1 MICLGDLRVGKILLV
16 ADKKTASCFKIA
28 GLSEIH
34 IVQNSSDAKKIL
46 QDLSNRDDV
55 EIIIITTSISNANI
69 PILEKLI
76 ELERP
81 RIIPIPDLKGEST
94 LEVDFISS
102 LIKSKS
108 GIEFKL

>member
-34 IVQNSSDAKKIL
+34 IVQNSRDAKKIL
-46 QDLSNRDDV
+46 QDL
-55 EIIIITTSISNANI
+55 ISNANI

-81 RIIPIPDLKGEST
+81 RIIPIPDVKGEST